1 MSKPELII
9 GNKNYS
15 SWSLRPWLALKV
27 GGIDFDET
35 LVRLFENDWDHHKSK
50 LPSGTVPVLK
60 HDNLVIWETMAILEY
75 AAETWPDAAL
85 WPEDTHARAVARAIS
100 NEMHAGFPQV
110 RSHMPMNIRSS
121 HPGRGRG
128 EGEVADLVNRDIRRI
143 EEIWTDM
150 RDQFGRDGD
159 FLFGEFCIADAMF
172 APIVSRFTTYGVT
185 LNGVCSRYMDAI
197 QALPAMIEWSD
208 AARAEPWVI
217 KEDEI
222 DFVEGV
228 WQDED

>member
-1 MSKPELII
+1 MAKPELII

-15 SWSLRPWLALKV
+15 SWSLRPWLAFKV

-35 LVRLFENDWDHHKSK
+35 LVRLFESDWDHRKAA

-60 HDNLVIWETMAILEY
+60 HNDIVIWETMAILEY
-75 AAETWPDAAL
+75 AAETWPEAKL
-85 WPEDTHARAVARAIS
+85 WPADTHARATARAIS
-100 NEMHAGFPQV
+100 NEMHAGFTKV
-110 RSHMPMNIRSS
+110 RANMPMNIRAS

-128 EGEVADLVNRDIRRI
+128 EGAEADMINRDIRRI

-150 RDQFGRDGD
+150 RDQYGQEGD
-159 FLFGEFCIADAMF
+159 FLFGHFTIADAMF

-185 LNGVCSRYMDAI
+185 LNGICTRYMEAI
-197 QALPAMIEWSD
+197 QSLPAMIEWSD
-208 AARAEPWVI
+208 AGRAEPWTI

-228 WQDED
+228 WKDDE